1 MLPSD
6 LMTRL
11 PSLDAFSSSTQGR
24 GESGATNDDRETA
37 IEMLFSENPSER
49 ALLTGDPSDGAR
61 WQAIQAKFQRALTS
75 FMATGGHGVP
85 VAVGSL
91 SSVNRQGGRTRNYD
105 FDGGFVS
112 SNGTVLTLKIELKR
126 GESIYDQPQ
135 FLQLYAKQGDM
146 VTSAIE
152 PYASWFYDNYISSVT
167 LLAGVAAP
175 TKAEYLARC
184 FGTNYDVF
192 EHTKVLY
199 RLDVGG
205 SAMNRKL
212 KALAFKSI
220 DGYLSNLESNP
231 ALVDLGAI
239 QRRLDAQLGKLFVS
253 WDPIQQDF
261 VVEVFSKASMTLS
274 GHISFKKRRDGQR
287 SCLVVTN
294 MASQPIQALL
304 RWKNHNCLLGPAW
317 QISLATS

>member
-1 MLPSD
+1 
-6 LMTRL
+6 MTQL
-11 PSLDAFSSSTQGR
+11 PSLDAFSSSTQDR
-24 GESGATNDDRETA
+24 GESGATNDARETA
-37 IEMLFSENPSER
+37 IEMLFSKDHSER
-49 ALLTGDPSDGAR
+49 ALLTGHPVNGAR
-61 WQAIQAKFQRALTS
+61 WQAIQTKFQRALTT

-85 VAVGSL
+85 VAVGNL
-91 SSVNRQGGRTRNYD
+91 SSVKRQGGRTRNYD
-105 FDGGFVS
+105 FDGEFLCA
-112 SNGTVLTLKIELKR
+112 NGSVLTLKIELKR

-135 FLQLYAKQGDM
+135 FLQLYAKHGDM
-146 VTSAIE
+146 VTFAIE
-152 PYASWFYDNYISSVT
+152 PYGSWFYDNYMSAVA
-167 LLAGVAAP
+167 LLAGVASP
-175 TKAEYLARC
+175 TKTEYLAKC

-205 SAMNRKL
+205 SAMNKKL

-220 DGYLSNLESNP
+220 DGYLSSLERNP
-231 ALVDLGAI
+231 ALVDLDAI

-253 WDPIQQDF
+253 WDPVQQDF

-274 GHISFKKRRDGQR
+274 GHISFKKRPDGQR
-287 SCLVVTN
+287 SCLVVKN

-317 QISLATS
+317 QISLAAR